1 MLLKNIQLRDPQHL
15 KNKYQPALRRLPELP
30 DGSEEFLALCAGLKK
45 VGFIQP
51 ILVDEADNVID
62 DHSRSLLRAA
72 IRWQFKD
79 VPVQVRSSLDA
90 PMLRIHSLA
99 HVRHLSKS
107 AIAYLAVP
115 DLQPAL
121 DASRQRRLENLR
133 KTPDILD
140 SNSVA
145 VGEQTLEEL
154 AAELGISKY
163 LLTMAAQVRKAF
175 EDKKLYTFN
184 VQGGAKDGDC
194 VEMTLKDWFEPRI
207 LQAYVGGEHEQN
219 RPMGL
224 GGILAGITAVREGD
238 KSKFA
243 PKPKQGDFFA
253 DLFTTDLQKFN
264 KLSDSRRAAALAAVH
279 QAAEELP
286 PEECDKAADTM
297 FEMGRIYREAAAKS
311 KKATK

>member
-30 DGSEEFLALCAGLKK
+30 EGSEEFLALCAGIKK
-45 VGFIQP
+45 VGFIRP

-62 DHSRSLLRAA
+62 DHSRTLLRAA
-72 IRWQFKD
+72 LRWQLKE
-79 VPVQVRSSLDA
+79 VPVQVRSSQDA

-107 AIAYLAVP
+107 AIAYLAIP

-121 DASRQRRLENLR
+121 DAARAHQLENLR
-133 KTPDILD
+133 KSPE
-140 SNSVA
+140 NAEAYSVGFEA
-145 VGEQTLEEL
+145 KTLHEL
-154 AAELGISKY
+154 ARELGISDY
-163 LLTMAAQVRKAF
+163 MLDMAIKVRKEF
-175 EDKKLYTFN
+175 EDKKTYTFN
-184 VQGGAKDGDC
+184 VAGGAKDGAC
-194 VEMTLKDWFEPRI
+194 VESTLKDWYEPKI

-253 DLFTTDLQKFN
+253 DLFTDHIHKFN
-264 KLSDSRRAAALAAVH
+264 GLTEAKRAAALAVISKE
-279 QAAEELP
+279 AEELP
-286 PEECDKAADTM
+286 AEECL
-297 FEMGRIYREAAAKS
+297 AAAATLEAMAKVY
-311 KKATK
+311 KVAAKQAKAS